1 MSLKGSYDTL
11 RPTLIQFDNVD
22 ISNLAQVAA
31 WTPTQT
37 GFVTVTCTFSIDAQ
51 CSADGVKC
59 TVTTADPDPQQ
70 PPIEIATVVA
80 SIPAVDAENGS
91 ASFVVEAAPG
101 LAVNVLLN
109 AGAAGVQSTGI
120 VKISYL

>member
-11 RPTLIQFDNVD
+11 QPSVIQFNNVD

-59 TVTTADPDPQQ
+59 TVTTANPDPQQ
-70 PPIEIATVVA
+70 APIVIASVVA
-80 SIPAVDAENGS
+80 SIPDADAGNGS
-91 ASFVVEAAPG
+91 SSFVVEAAPG
-101 LAVNVLLN
+101 LAITVSLT
-109 AGAAGVQSTGI
+109 AGAAGVNSTGI